1 MGRNSF
7 GRDIL
12 IFDFCLLLFYVNLVT
27 KGAIHGPES
36 VYAIQVGVALSVTGH
51 VHSCD
56 TEKVVRSSA
65 TARIIRHA
73 TISTV
78 WVLSYSFY
86 LFVLSGGLV
95 GCSILSEPLNPFP
108 Q

>member
-1 MGRNSF
+1 M
-7 GRDIL
+7 L
-12 IFDFCLLLFYVNLVT
+12 IFDFCLLLFYVNLLT

-36 VYAIQVGVALSVTGH
+36 VYVLQVGVALCVTDH

-78 WVLSYSFY
+78 WDISSSFY
-86 LFVLSGGLV
+86 LFVLSGLV
-95 GCSILSEPLNPFP
+95 WFSILSEFLNPFP
-108 Q
+108 R